1 MKQFLARALL
11 AAVVLVLAGSRVSA
25 DMASATTAY
34 AELLQRYVTPRG
46 IRYVA
51 WRESGADLKSL
62 SEVVMLYRT
71 TDPKP
76 LTPNEREALYIN
88 LYNAKILE
96 TVLFGNVKVSIKE
109 LSKTLRPMEVF
120 DRAAMVF
127 DGRAMSLNVLEK
139 RLRDEFKDPR
149 ALFALNRGSKSSP
162 QLRPEP
168 YDGATLDA
176 QLDEAARTFLASNDA
191 IEVIREGG
199 KVRIVATK
207 TFEYFANDFKAS
219 GGPPAFIQKF
229 GPKDAA
235 DAIAGGKVRLE
246 FANYDWDLNA
256 AR

>member
-1 MKQFLARALL
+1 MKRFLARALL
-11 AAVVLVLAGSRVSA
+11 TAVVSVLAGSSVSA
-25 DMASATTAY
+25 EMASATTTY

-46 IRYVA
+46 VRYVA

-76 LTPNEREALYIN
+76 LTPTEREALYIN

-96 TVLFGNVKVSIKE
+96 TVLFGNVKVSVKE
-109 LSKTLRPMEVF
+109 LSKALRPMEVF
-120 DRAAMVF
+120 DRGAMVF
-127 DGRAMSLNVLEK
+127 DGRAMSLNGLEK

-162 QLRPEP
+162 PLRPEP
-168 YDGATLDA
+168 FDGATLDA
-176 QLDEAARTFLASNDA
+176 QLDETVRTFLASNDA

-207 TFEYFANDFKAS
+207 IFEYFANDFKAS

-229 GPKDAA
+229 GTKDAA
-235 DAIAGGKVRLE
+235 DAMAGGKVKLE